1 MRTLTDVS
9 AEFREFWTERHLC
22 TLVTQRADGS
32 PHVVPVG
39 VTLDVEA
46 GIARVICR
54 GGSTKARNAAERGT
68 AVVSQ
73 VDGGRW
79 STLEG
84 RAVVRTDR
92 PSVAEAERRYGLRYR
107 VPKENPER
115 VVIEIAVHRV
125 MGLS

>member
-1 MRTLTDVS
+1 MRTLDGVS

-22 TLVTQRADGS
+22 TLVTQRVDGS

-46 GIARVICR
+46 GVARVICR

-73 VDGGRW
+73 VEGGRW

-84 RAVVRTDR
+84 TAVVRADR